1 LKIFYINLDRAPDR
15 RAFTEQ
21 KLAGLDF
28 ERVAAVDGKLNPPTK
43 KALNR
48 FQIACIDSHRVAWRK
63 FLDGSESYAC
73 FLEDDLHFSPDFPAF
88 VADAGW
94 IPADAH
100 AVKLDSFYNVVMVGA
115 PVPAPLGRALARL
128 FTRHE
133 SSAAYI
139 LSRHGAE
146 TFLRLSENPTKPVD
160 YILFPEDPIGEKLDL
175 YQLTPAVAVQDS
187 RYEEHHAP
195 GQKFVSAIAR
205 TDRPGPD
212 GALPRLWFKLK
223 RETVRVFKDIGRARR
238 YLVNRL
244 IRGLKPEVIPFR

>member
-1 LKIFYINLDRAPDR
+1 MKVYFINLDRAPER
-15 RAFTEQ
+15 RAHTEQ
-21 KLAGLDF
+21 KLKGLDF

-43 KALNR
+43 KSLNR

-63 FLDGSESYAC
+63 FLATLDPFAC

-88 VADAGW
+88 VADDGW

-115 PVPAPLGRALARL
+115 PEPAPLGRALARL

-133 SSAAYI
+133 SSAAYL
-139 LSRHGAE
+139 LSRQGAE

-160 YILFPEDPIGEKLDL
+160 YILFPEDPIGEKLNV
-175 YQLTPAVAVQDS
+175 YQLTPAVTVQDS

-195 GQKFVSAIAR
+195 GHQFVSAIAGA
-205 TDRPGPD
+205 DRPGPD
-212 GALPRLWFKLK
+212 GGLPRLWFKLK
-223 RETVRVFKDIGRARR
+223 RETVRIFLDIGRARR
-238 YLVNRL
+238 YLVNRFV
-244 IRGLKPEVIPFR
+244 RGLRPEVIPFR